1 MLLRESLNRRAFPP
15 PADHER
21 KEFQRLFRLTFVFF
35 LLIAVVSRLLPRAWR
50 PLASSVGAQESA
62 FDEARRAAYTVV
74 PFVFMR

>member
-1 MLLRESLNRRAFPP
+1 MLLRESLGRREFSP

-21 KEFQRLFRLTFVFF
+21 KEFQRLFRVTFVFF
-35 LLIAVVSRLLPRAWR
+35 LLIALASRLLPRAWR
-50 PLASSVGAQESA
+50 PFASSVGARESA